1 MTGVRILLGCAAA
14 ISGFALT
21 TSPAAAAATFH
32 VAPRTVIA
40 GDNVRVFGSCEAN
53 TVGWAIS
60 KAFRHTRRLDFAGI
74 GAVPFAT
81 SASGQFAVTAHV
93 PARRAADRYTVTVRC
108 GGGVLS
114 VSRTLRV
121 VTHQR
126 AA

>member
-1 MTGVRILLGCAAA
+1 M
-14 ISGFALT
+14 
-21 TSPAAAAATFH
+21 
-32 VAPRTVIA
+32 
-40 GDNVRVFGSCEAN
+40 RVFGNCEAN

-81 SASGQFAVTAHV
+81 SPSGQFAVTARV
-93 PARRAADRYTVTVRC
+93 PARRAAGRYTVTVRC

-121 VTHQR
+121 VTH
-126 AA
+126 